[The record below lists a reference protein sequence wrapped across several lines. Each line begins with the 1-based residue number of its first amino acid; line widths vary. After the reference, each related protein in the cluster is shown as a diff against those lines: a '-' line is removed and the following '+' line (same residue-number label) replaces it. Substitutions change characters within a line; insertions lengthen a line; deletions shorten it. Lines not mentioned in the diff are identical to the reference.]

1 MRKYHCKFSC
11 KYSSPLS
18 FGTIY
23 RKNTKQK
30 IFPFLGIKEE
40 GGCYKELVDFLSL
53 FRFDY
58 KNLLKTVVPVPVF
71 FSPPILHSLGTVF
84 LLLASQGVNRRSV
97 AGIPG
102 PVNNGF

>member
-30 IFPFLGIKEE
+30 IFPF
-40 GGCYKELVDFLSL
+40 YKELVDFLSL